1 MHLDGYGRRAV
12 AAAVALALAWGCGS
26 GGDDE
31 GADGEARDPGA
42 PATTAPAEPV
52 PAEGAATCWTAPP
65 GGGGDGPLGFEDV
78 TGDRGLVEPLLGM
91 YGHAAAAADVDGD
104 GWTDLFVGGFADRD
118 EADYRVRGADGP
130 SPDRL
135 LLGGPD
141 GFAVDDRFPGE
152 LARTSGAT
160 FADLDGDGDLDLV
173 VARNPQPG
181 DELTERPTTVYENR
195 GDGWSAV
202 AELAPATAAR
212 SIAALDVDRDG
223 LTDLL
228 VLGDR
233 FGDGPTRAFRNTG
246 GFAFEDATND
256 WGVPDDLRGLAL
268 ATVDLDGDGRLDI
281 VTSGDPR
288 VLLGG
293 PDGFVVEE
301 VPELRWETHGDEDD
315 PAGVD
320 AGDLDGDGR
329 PDLVVG
335 QHFNST
341 VDDGETVPV
350 RVLLNRS
357 EPGAPALGDVTEEAG
372 SPPLPTKAPHV
383 AVADLDDDGR
393 PDVVTSAVTED
404 GTPLVLRNT
413 GTEDGVPRL
422 EPTGEAA
429 AGRYWVTGATA
440 DLDRDGRLDVFLVA
454 WEPSEPSVLFRATG
468 TAGAWV
474 EVDLAALG
482 PAAAGTRVE
491 ATAGDRRAT
500 AWATSTTGYAAGAPP
515 VVHLGLGDATGDV
528 EITVTPPGGDPRR
541 LTTPAGSRTSL
552 AGC

>member
-1 MHLDGYGRRAV
+1 
-12 AAAVALALAWGCGS
+12 
-26 GGDDE
+26 
-31 GADGEARDPGA
+31 
-42 PATTAPAEPV
+42 
-52 PAEGAATCWTAPP
+52 
-65 GGGGDGPLGFEDV
+65 
-78 TGDRGLVEPLLGM
+78 
-91 YGHAAAAADVDGD
+91 
-104 GWTDLFVGGFADRD
+104 
-118 EADYRVRGADGP
+118 
-130 SPDRL
+130 
-135 LLGGPD
+135 
-141 GFAVDDRFPGE
+141 PGE

-341 VDDGETVPV
+341 VDDG
-350 RVLLNRS
+350 
-357 EPGAPALGDVTEEAG
+357 G
-372 SPPLPTKAPHV
+372 
-383 AVADLDDDGR
+383 GR
-393 PDVVTSAVTED
+393 GCVTSAVTGG
-404 GTPLVLRNT
+404 GTPLVLRT
-413 GTEDGVPRL
+413 PGTEDGVPRL

-468 TAGAWV
+468 T
-474 EVDLAALG
+474 
-482 PAAAGTRVE
+482 
-491 ATAGDRRAT
+491 
-500 AWATSTTGYAAGAPP
+500 
-515 VVHLGLGDATGDV
+515 
-528 EITVTPPGGDPRR
+528 
-541 LTTPAGSRTSL
+541 
-552 AGC
+552 